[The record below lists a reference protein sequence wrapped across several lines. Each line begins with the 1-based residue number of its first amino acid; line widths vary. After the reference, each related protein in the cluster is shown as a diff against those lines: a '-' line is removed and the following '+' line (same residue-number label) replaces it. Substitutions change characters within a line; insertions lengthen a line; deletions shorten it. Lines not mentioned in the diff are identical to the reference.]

1 MQSERIYLVWAHPR
15 HDSLTAHIAD
25 AIHQRAMERKIQVT
39 ELDLYRRN
47 FNPVMT
53 LEDEPDWKNMD
64 KRYSPEVHQLYSELL
79 EHDTLVVVFPLWWYS
94 FPAMLKGYIDR
105 VWNDKALKII
115 LCGSALSFMEK
126 KVLSEK
132 SAYGDGQKLPFNKVR
147 WVALVGGDKESFV
160 QMGWEKNISDYL
172 INMCSYLGIE
182 DADVT
187 FLCNTVVFDGQELH
201 ASYYQS
207 LLSQVRD
214 MVDAL

>member
-53 LEDEPDWKNMD
+53 SDNGL
-64 KRYSPEVHQLYSELL
+64 
-79 EHDTLVVVFPLWWYS
+79 
-94 FPAMLKGYIDR
+94 
-105 VWNDKALKII
+105 
-115 LCGSALSFMEK
+115 
-126 KVLSEK
+126 
-132 SAYGDGQKLPFNKVR
+132 AYGDGHKLPFNKVR

-160 QMGWEKNISDYL
+160 QIGWEKNISDYL
-172 INMCSYLGIE
+172 KNMCSYLGIE

-187 FLCNTVVFDGQELH
+187 FLCNTVVFDGEELH

>member
-53 LEDEPDWKNMD
+53 PEDEPDWKNMD

-105 VWNDKALKII
+105 VWNNGL
-115 LCGSALSFMEK
+115 
-126 KVLSEK
+126 
-132 SAYGDGQKLPFNKVR
+132 AYGDGHKLPFNKVR

-160 QMGWEKNISDYL
+160 QMGWEKVSAPSVTSCDGCPVWQQSRPSILMDTNDEFSDSKRYHRL
-172 INMCSYLGIE
+172 
-182 DADVT
+182 
-187 FLCNTVVFDGQELH
+187 
-201 ASYYQS
+201 S
-207 LLSQVRD
+207 LLFARRITSK
-214 MVDAL
+214 

>member
-1 MQSERIYLVWAHPR
+1 M
-15 HDSLTAHIAD
+15 TAHIAD

-53 LEDEPDWKNMD
+53 SEDEPDWKNMD

-105 VWNDKALKII
+105 VWNNGL
-115 LCGSALSFMEK
+115 
-126 KVLSEK
+126 
-132 SAYGDGQKLPFNKVR
+132 AYGDGHKLPFNKVR

-160 QMGWEKNISDYL
+160 QMGHIWR
-172 INMCSYLGIE
+172 
-182 DADVT
+182 
-187 FLCNTVVFDGQELH
+187 NTAMSVIGRIHSFESCGTV
-201 ASYYQS
+201 
-207 LLSQVRD
+207 
-214 MVDAL
+214 

>member
-53 LEDEPDWKNMD
+53 PEDEPDWKNMD

-105 VWNDKALKII
+105 VWNNGL
-115 LCGSALSFMEK
+115 
-126 KVLSEK
+126 
-132 SAYGDGQKLPFNKVR
+132 AYGDGHKLPFNKVR

-160 QMGWEKNISDYL
+160 QMGWEKVSAPSVTSCDGCPVWQQSRPSILMDTNDEFSDSKRYHRL
-172 INMCSYLGIE
+172 
-182 DADVT
+182 
-187 FLCNTVVFDGQELH
+187 
-201 ASYYQS
+201 S
-207 LLSQVRD
+207 LLFARRITSKIRRAIICPGYRPAVRSQSFHYS
-214 MVDAL
+214 

>member
-1 MQSERIYLVWAHPR
+1 M
-15 HDSLTAHIAD
+15 
-25 AIHQRAMERKIQVT
+25 T

-105 VWNDKALKII
+105 VWNNGL
-115 LCGSALSFMEK
+115 
-126 KVLSEK
+126 
-132 SAYGDGQKLPFNKVR
+132 AYGDGQKLPFNKVR

-160 QMGWEKNISDYL
+160 QMGWEKKYKRL
-172 INMCSYLGIE
+172 
-182 DADVT
+182 
-187 FLCNTVVFDGQELH
+187 FDKYVQ
-201 ASYYQS
+201 
-207 LLSQVRD
+207 LSWY
-214 MVDAL
+214 

>member
-53 LEDEPDWKNMD
+53 PEDEPDWKNMD
-64 KRYSPEVHQLYSELL
+64 KRYSPEVHLLYSELL

-105 VWNDKALKII
+105 VWI
-115 LCGSALSFMEK
+115 
-126 KVLSEK
+126 
-132 SAYGDGQKLPFNKVR
+132 
-147 WVALVGGDKESFV
+147 
-160 QMGWEKNISDYL
+160 MGWLMEMGTNYHSIKFVGWRWLEETKN
-172 INMCSYLGIE
+172 
-182 DADVT
+182 
-187 FLCNTVVFDGQELH
+187 H
-201 ASYYQS
+201 
-207 LLSQVRD
+207 LSRW
-214 MVDAL
+214 AGKKI

>member
-53 LEDEPDWKNMD
+53 SEDEPDWKNMD

-105 VWNDKALKII
+105 VWNNGLGNVEKIE
-115 LCGSALSFMEK
+115 L
-126 KVLSEK
+126 
-132 SAYGDGQKLPFNKVR
+132 LPYHELGKHK
-147 WVALVGGDKESFV
+147 WVAMGEEYKLDGVKPPKKETMERV
-160 QMGWEKNISDYL
+160 K
-172 INMCSYLGIE
+172 GILE
-182 DADVT
+182 QYGHKVT
-187 FLCNTVVFDGQELH
+187 DQPGTTT
-201 ASYYQS
+201 
-207 LLSQVRD
+207 
-214 MVDAL
+214 

>member
-1 MQSERIYLVWAHPR
+1 MGHPR

-53 LEDEPDWKNMD
+53 SEDEPDWKNMD

-105 VWNDKALKII
+105 VWNNGL
-115 LCGSALSFMEK
+115 
-126 KVLSEK
+126 
-132 SAYGDGQKLPFNKVR
+132 AYGDGHKLPFNKVR

>member
-47 FNPVMT
+47 
-53 LEDEPDWKNMD
+53 

-105 VWNDKALKII
+105 VWNNGL
-115 LCGSALSFMEK
+115 
-126 KVLSEK
+126 
-132 SAYGDGQKLPFNKVR
+132 AYGDGHKLPFNKVR

-172 INMCSYLGIE
+172 K
-182 DADVT
+182 
-187 FLCNTVVFDGQELH
+187 
-201 ASYYQS
+201 
-207 LLSQVRD
+207 
-214 MVDAL
+214 